1 MLAYACCIGLQVF
14 VSKWQAE
21 GRRNFIQLINYG
33 VNKWAVVLKPPHG
46 DSLDCWDSSRRESQR
61 HKKDQ
66 SMSDQIFCRLFTIH
80 FPLLTKSLN
89 LYGQYN
95 NGQVLLYPSI
105 CCHGWNL
112 YDGEVF
118 GERVRGREEGQG

>member
-1 MLAYACCIGLQVF
+1 METHWIVG
-14 VSKWQAE
+14 
-21 GRRNFIQLINYG
+21 I
-33 VNKWAVVLKPPHG
+33 VLDGNHSVIKRTNP
-46 DSLDCWDSSRRESQR
+46 C
-61 HKKDQ
+61 
-66 SMSDQIFCRLFTIH
+66 QIKFFRLFTIH